1 MKQFILLTT
10 FILFTIS
17 TFSQTENLKILW
29 PEEYKWKIR
38 INQEDETSHFI
49 EVIPEKEE
57 INSWTIL
64 GAMNTV
70 KNTIKTTTDQV
81 IKSMTESSLSESPKA
96 KLTVLEK
103 NDSTKNNWIIF
114 KIETPSFPNDP
125 IPESQLFYV
134 IQGKQSLF
142 MNFVAIKVER
152 LSNDFITKWT
162 KVFKSSE
169 LIYQKND

>member
-38 INQEDETSHFI
+38 TNQEDETSHFI

-70 KNTIKTTTDQV
+70 KNTTKTTTDQV

-142 MNFVAIKVER
+142 R
-152 LSNDFITKWT
+152 TL
-162 KVFKSSE
+162 
-169 LIYQKND
+169 